1 MEVRVT
7 PHSSLSSWDG
17 RGAGQTK
24 AKADGGGGADE
35 KEGWRDGER
44 EREKEKLTKKSERS
58 CQLPTDRAAILKR
71 EPSRKEVRRG
81 RGRKTNWHEMR
92 TKEIHEMFLL
102 YRPEI
107 GCREEKEKKER
118 ATAVWLRR

>member
-1 MEVRVT
+1 MR
-7 PHSSLSSWDG
+7 
-17 RGAGQTK
+17 
-24 AKADGGGGADE
+24 
-35 KEGWRDGER
+35 EG

-71 EPSRKEVRRG
+71 EPSRKEVRVCLCVCGAWGGER
-81 RGRKTNWHEMR
+81 HEMR
-92 TKEIHEMFLL
+92 TKEIRKMFLL

-107 GCREEKEKKER
+107 GCSVGEEKKER